1 MIHVSFPDGVVE
13 SQCRLLLFPGPV
25 VEVVLAEDA
34 REEEIDL
41 CVCQVDSALGSAHSR
56 FSKTLRM
63 HARSGLT
70 PHSSWRL
77 WRRSLGVCPISGCQ
91 AIAPG

>member
-13 SQCRLLLFPGPV
+13 SQRRLLLFPGPV

-41 CVCQVDSALGSAHSR
+41 CVCQVDAAFGSAPRR
-56 FSKTLRM
+56 FSKPYACMRGVDL
-63 HARSGLT
+63 
-70 PHSSWRL
+70 PHT
-77 WRRSLGVCPISGCQ
+77 I
-91 AIAPG
+91 PGAFGKGH